1 MLKELTA
8 HPAFRTASVLVTVA
22 VAGIVIGMGLEEA
35 QYGGARKELERAE
48 AAADELDQE
57 ATAAQSGPTRSK
69 RDEAVLARTLTYFP
83 PYPKA
88 GRPEALA
95 ADYLGPDT
103 PIAVAWFSTQDSSD
117 QVLEHYR
124 KVILDEGLPVVGV
137 RFNDNAGYVG
147 YWVPKDDEVRL
158 MSTLHQGGE
167 TLVFVS
173 SARMR
178 NYLERAGRV
187 PSGVPVPRGLQ
198 DVASLSLRMEG
209 ATSITV
215 SGRVPDTT
223 LSEAEQAY
231 RAQLRD
237 QGWSVTEAREEEGFQ
252 ETQLSLTR
260 TGLRGQ
266 ATLRQ
271 PAAQQSV
278 DFHLSL
284 MRAQAAP

>member
-1 MLKELTA
+1 MLKELAA
-8 HPAFRTASVLVTVA
+8 HPAFRTASVLVAVA
-22 VAGIVIGMGLEEA
+22 VAGILIGVGMEEA
-35 QYGGARKELERAE
+35 RYGGARTELERAE
-48 AAADELDQE
+48 AAADELE
-57 ATAAQSGPTRSK
+57 RESPAPPPKGPVRSK
-69 RDEAVLARTLTYFP
+69 RDEAILARTLSYFP
-83 PYPKA
+83 PYPNG

-103 PIAVAWFSTQDSSD
+103 PIAVAWFSTKDSSD
-117 QVLEHYR
+117 QVLQHYR
-124 KVILDEGLPVVGV
+124 QFLLDEGLPVVGV
-137 RFNDNAGYVG
+137 RFNDNAGYIG

-158 MSTLHQGGE
+158 MSTLHQGDE

-187 PSGVPVPRGLQ
+187 PAGIPVPRGLQ

-209 ATSITV
+209 ALNTTV
-215 SGRVPDTT
+215 TGRVPDTT
-223 LSEAEQAY
+223 LPEAEQAY

-237 QGWSVTEAREEEGFQ
+237 QGWSVTEARQEGFQ

-260 TGLRGQ
+260 PGLRGQ
-266 ATLRQ
+266 ATMKQ

-284 MRAQAAP
+284 MQAQAAP

>member
-1 MLKELTA
+1 MLKELSS
-8 HPAFRTASVLVTVA
+8 HPAFRTAAVLVSVA
-22 VAGIVIGMGLEEA
+22 VAGIVIGMGMEEA
-35 QYGGARKELERAE
+35 RYGGARTELERAE

-57 ATAAQSGPTRSK
+57 AAAAQSGPTRSK
-69 RDEAVLARTLTYFP
+69 RDEAILARTLSYFP
-83 PYPKA
+83 PYPNG
-88 GRPEALA
+88 GRPEALS

-117 QVLEHYR
+117 QVLQHYR
-124 KVILDEGLPVVGV
+124 KFLLDEGLPVVGV

-187 PSGVPVPRGLQ
+187 PAGVPVPRGLQ

-209 ATSITV
+209 ATNITV
-215 SGRVPDTT
+215 SGRLLDTT

-237 QGWSVTEAREEEGFQ
+237 QGWSVEEARQEAFQ

-284 MRAQAAP
+284 MRAQGAP

>member
-8 HPAFRTASVLVTVA
+8 HPAFRTAAVLVTVA
-22 VAGIVIGMGLEEA
+22 LAGIAIGMGLEEA
-35 QYGGARKELERAE
+35 QYGGARTQLERAE

-69 RDEAVLARTLTYFP
+69 RDEAILARTLTYFP
-83 PYPKA
+83 PYPNG

-117 QVLEHYR
+117 QVLQHYR

-147 YWVPKDDEVRL
+147 YWAPKDDEVRL
-158 MSTLHQGGE
+158 MSTLHQGDE

-187 PSGVPVPRGLQ
+187 PPGVPVPRGLQ

-215 SGRVPDTT
+215 SGRVPGAT
-223 LSEAEQAY
+223 LSDADQAY
-231 RAQLRD
+231 RAQLRE
-237 QGWSVTEAREEEGFQ
+237 QGWSVAEAGQEGFQ
-252 ETQLSLTR
+252 ETQLTLTR

>member
-1 MLKELTA
+1 MLKQLSA
-8 HPAFRTASVLVTVA
+8 HPAFRTAAVLGAVA
-22 VAGIVIGMGLEEA
+22 VVGLLLGVGLEEVR
-35 QYGGARKELERAE
+35 YGGARSELERAE

-57 ATAAQSGPTRSK
+57 AAAQSGPTRSK
-69 RDEAVLARTLTYFP
+69 RDEAILARTLSYFP
-83 PYPKA
+83 PYPNG

-95 ADYLGPDT
+95 ADYLGADT

-117 QVLEHYR
+117 QVLQHYR
-124 KVILDEGLPVVGV
+124 KFLLDEGLPVVGV

-147 YWVPKDDEVRL
+147 YWVSKDDEVRL

-187 PSGVPVPRGLQ
+187 PSGIPVPRGLQ

-209 ATSITV
+209 ATNITV
-215 SGRVPDTT
+215 SGRVPGTT
-223 LSEAEQAY
+223 LPEAEQAY
-231 RAQLRD
+231 LAQLRD
-237 QGWSVTEAREEEGFQ
+237 QGWSVTEARQEGFQ

-260 TGLRGQ
+260 TGLRGE

>member
-1 MLKELTA
+1 MLKQWVS
-8 HPAFRTASVLVTVA
+8 HPAFRTASVLVSVA
-22 VAGIVIGMGLEEA
+22 VAGILIGMGWEEA
-35 QYGGARKELERAE
+35 RYGGARTELERAE
-48 AAADELDQE
+48 AAADELDQ
-57 ATAAQSGPTRSK
+57 AARPTPSRSK
-69 RDEAVLARTLTYFP
+69 RDEAILARTLTYFP
-83 PYPKA
+83 PYPNG

-103 PIAVAWFSTQDSSD
+103 PIAVAWFSTRDSSD
-117 QVLEHYR
+117 QVLQHYR
-124 KVILDEGLPVVGV
+124 QFLLDEGLPVVGV

-167 TLVFVS
+167 TVVFVS

-187 PSGVPVPRGLQ
+187 PAGVPVPRNLQ
-198 DVASLSLRMEG
+198 DIASLSLRMEG
-209 ATSITV
+209 ATNITV
-215 SGRVPDTT
+215 SGRVPDTA
-223 LSEAEQAY
+223 LPDVEQAY

-237 QGWSVTEAREEEGFQ
+237 QGWSVSEARQEGFQ
-252 ETQLSLTR
+252 ETELTLTR
-260 TGLRGQ
+260 PGLRGQ

-271 PAAQQSV
+271 PSAQRVV

-284 MRAQAAP
+284 MRSQATP

>member
-1 MLKELTA
+1 MLKKLAA
-8 HPAFRTASVLVTVA
+8 HPAFRTAAVLVSVA
-22 VAGIVIGMGLEEA
+22 VAGIVMGMGLEEA
-35 QYGGARKELERAE
+35 RYGSARTELERAE

-69 RDEAVLARTLTYFP
+69 RDEAILARTLTYFP
-83 PYPKA
+83 PYPRG

-117 QVLEHYR
+117 QVLQHYR
-124 KVILDEGLPVVGV
+124 QVILDEGLPVVGV

-158 MSTLHQGGE
+158 MSTLHQGDE
-167 TLVFVS
+167 TIVFVS

-187 PSGVPVPRGLQ
+187 PAGIPVPRGLQ

-209 ATSITV
+209 ATNITV

-223 LSEAEQAY
+223 LSESEQAY
-231 RAQLRD
+231 RVLLRD
-237 QGWSVTEAREEEGFQ
+237 QGWSVTEASQEGFQ
-252 ETQLSLTR
+252 ETQLNLTR
-260 TGLRGQ
+260 PGLRGQ

-271 PAAQQSV
+271 PSAQRSV